1 MKRKEGGKPNITS
14 PLSCHTCLFNF
25 FFHAGVPSPSQRLD
39 ILHTLLSEMEHSV
52 SDMQLK
58 QLAMATHGF
67 VGADLAA
74 LCNEAALVCLK
85 RHARSKKSDYSS
97 RFKGSSIAYEGHSD
111 SMVKGS
117 DCSTGARDMLRDGA
131 DSASSSTS
139 HLPVSLENLSSS
151 CSDGDVSEITD
162 NTEKG
167 IIACPREEFLVE
179 EEALLNIVSE
189 DFEMARMKVR
199 PSAMREV

>member
-1 MKRKEGGKPNITS
+1 MLAQSSIS
-14 PLSCHTCLFNF
+14 LSCQTCLFNF

-39 ILHTLLSEMEHSV
+39 ILHSLLSEMEHSV

-85 RHARSKKSDYSS
+85 RYARSKKSDYSS
-97 RFKGSSIAYEGHSD
+97 HSKGLSIAYDGHSD
-111 SMVKGS
+111 NMVKGS

-139 HLPVSLENLSSS
+139 HLPVSLENMSSS
-151 CSDGDVSEITD
+151 CLDGDVSEITD
-162 NTEKG
+162 NIENG
-167 IIACPREEFLVE
+167 IIACRKEEFFME

-189 DFEMARMKVR
+189 DFETARMKVR